1 VVKELSNSVKELLD
15 KEDIR
20 NIPEMLEMEIKKV
33 DEGVR
38 RTIGY
43 NSATTIVVVLVYKN
57 DIYITHVGDSRVYL
71 FKEDK
76 LERLTEDHNVAN
88 KYVQLGIITKEEA
101 RNHPTQSVLSNSV
114 GMMNE
119 TEDRIKITTLKPENG
134 MRILMCT
141 DGLTGMLS
149 ESDIENVLMIEL
161 NAETAVNLLIKGAN
175 TAGGTDN
182 ITAVLIDIGQIS

>member
-1 VVKELSNSVKELLD
+1 
-15 KEDIR
+15 
-20 NIPEMLEMEIKKV
+20 M
-33 DEGVR
+33 
-38 RTIGY
+38 
-43 NSATTIVVVLVYKN
+43 VVLVYKN